1 MLPFRSMIN
10 LFQHQQQALDETEG
24 KNRVA
29 YYLDMGLGKTFVGSE
44 KALKLNNR
52 VNLLVCQCSK
62 VQDWIEHMT
71 ENYAMNHCWMIYD
84 MTKKNE
90 FDWFM
95 KAAMEVD
102 NPDRIC
108 GVINYEL
115 TFRRNVLKTL
125 TGFTL
130 MLDESSLIQNENAK
144 RSKFILGLKPDNV
157 ILLSGTP
164 TGGKY
169 ENLWSQCQ
177 LLGWKISKELFW
189 KQYIQTEWVE
199 TDGFWRQQ
207 ITGYKNVDRLKL
219 KLAEH
224 GAVFMTTEQ
233 AGISLPKRNWI
244 KVKTRP
250 SPLYWKFWNDRYVA
264 IDSANLGEFELDA
277 DFYGSNAHCEREL
290 IGDTSLTRRLYAR
303 QLCGLYNPARYEAFR
318 DLVNSTEDRLIVFY
332 NFTEEMERLKG
343 IAKGLNRP
351 VSVLSGEEK
360 NLDAYR
366 YQHNSITFIQYQAGA
381 MGGNFQLANKIIYF
395 SVPQGS
401 ELWEQSQKR
410 IHRLGQER
418 PCFYYLMICPGTVE
432 EDILSNLEMRKDY
445 TDELFRKYEQAA
457 TAPQS
462 P

>member
-1 MLPFRSMIN
+1 MIN

-44 KALKLNNR
+44 KMMKMNSR

-71 ENYAMNHCWMIYD
+71 ENYAMNHCWVIYNL
-84 MTKKNE
+84 TNKKE
-90 FDWFM
+90 FEWFL
-95 KAAMEVD
+95 AAVAEAD
-102 NPDRIC
+102 DPTRIC

-115 TFRRNVLKTL
+115 AFRRKVLKTL

-144 RSKFILGLKPDNV
+144 RSKFILDLKPDNV

-207 ITGYKNVDRLKL
+207 ITGYKNVDRLKK

-224 GAVFMTTEQ
+224 GAVFMTTDD
-233 AGISLPKRNWI
+233 AGIDLPAKNMI
-244 KVKTRP
+244 QVKTRP
-250 SPLYWKFWNDRYVA
+250 SPEYWKFWRERVVT
-264 IDSANLGEFELDA
+264 IDTTNLQEFELDS
-277 DFYGSNAHCEREL
+277 DFFGSNEHCKREL

-303 QLCGLYNPARYEAFR
+303 QLCGLYNPYRYEAFR

-343 IAKGLNRP
+343 IVTAMNRP
-351 VSVLSGEEK
+351 VSILSGEVK
-360 NLDAYR
+360 DLNAYQYR
-366 YQHNSITFIQYQAGA
+366 SNSVTFIQYQAGA
-381 MGGNFQLANKIIYF
+381 MGGNFQKANKIIYF
-395 SVPQGS
+395 SLPQGW

-410 IHRLGQER
+410 IHRMGQER
-418 PCFYYLMICPGTVE
+418 PCFYYLLICPGTVE
-432 EDILSNLEMRKDY
+432 EDILTTLQMRKDY
-445 TDELFRKYEQAA
+445 NDELFRKYEEK
-457 TAPQS
+457 TERN
-462 P
+462 

>member
-1 MLPFRSMIN
+1 MIT

-44 KALKLNNR
+44 KMMKLNKR
-52 VNLLVCQCSK
+52 INLVVCQCSK
-62 VQDWIEHMT
+62 VQDWIEHFQDHYT
-71 ENYAMNHCWMIYD
+71 RNCVFDLTNPKTFKWFFEQVQHEVPTLMI
-84 MTKKNE
+84 
-90 FDWFM
+90 
-95 KAAMEVD
+95 
-102 NPDRIC
+102 

-189 KQYIQTEWVE
+189 NQYIQTEWVE

-207 ITGYKNVDRLKL
+207 ITGYKNVDRLKM

-250 SPLYWKFWNDRYVA
+250 SPLYWKFWNDRYIA

-277 DFYGSNAHCEREL
+277 DFYGSNAHCKREL

-332 NFTEEMERLKG
+332 NFTEEMKRLKG

-395 SVPQGS
+395 SLPQGS

-432 EDILSNLEMRKDY
+432 EDILSTLEMRKDY

>member
-1 MLPFRSMIN
+1 MIT
-10 LFQHQQQALDETEG
+10 LFQHQQQALDLTEG
-24 KNRVA
+24 HNRCA

-44 KALKLNNR
+44 KMKELNTR
-52 VNLLVCQCSK
+52 INLVVCQCSK
-62 VQDWIEHMT
+62 VPDWIEHFQT
-71 ENYAMNHCWMIYD
+71 YYTRNCV
-84 MTKKNE
+84 
-90 FDWFM
+90 FDLTNQKTFKWFM
-95 KAAMEVD
+95 EQVQCEV
-102 NPDRIC
+102 PTLMI

-115 TFRRNVLKTL
+115 TFRRKILKTL
-125 TGFTL
+125 SGFTL

-169 ENLWSQCQ
+169 EKLWSQCQ

-207 ITGYKNVDRLKL
+207 ITGYKNVDRLKM

-250 SPLYWKFWNDRYVA
+250 SPLYWKFWNDRYIA

-290 IGDTSLTRRLYAR
+290 IGNTSLTRRLYAR
-303 QLCGLYNPARYEAFR
+303 HRCFRCGFGGYKAFR
-318 DLVNSTEDRLIVFY
+318 ELVESTEDRLLVFY
-332 NFTEEMERLKG
+332 NFTEEMERMKG
-343 IAKGLNRP
+343 IVKAMNRP
-351 VSVLSGEEK
+351 VSILSGEVK
-360 NLDAYR
+360 DLGAYNF
-366 YQHNSITFIQYQAGA
+366 HSNSVTFIQYQAGA
-381 MGGNFQLANKIIYF
+381 MGGNFQKANKIIYF
-395 SVPQGS
+395 SLPQGW

-410 IHRLGQER
+410 IHRIGQDR
-418 PCFYYLMICPGTVE
+418 PCFYYWMICPGTVE
-432 EDILSNLEMRKDY
+432 EDIYSALQMRKDY
-445 TDELFRKYEQAA
+445 NDELFRKYEDSH
-457 TAPQS
+457 PKG
-462 P
+462 